1 MSSISPTQSATQVPS
16 TSALVEI
23 TVHSVMDGVRDER
36 INIAVDATVFEL
48 KRCIAIATSVL
59 PEQQFLLYNETELS
73 DDAATL
79 GEYGINSPCVITMN
93 VRMHTGLLVDRCASD
108 NLMTFLPVF
117 LPVPRGNFTHLRN
130 TIRTMTN
137 VRDRPRP
144 QKTPQPGAST
154 TTAVSRQLENE
165 KTRKRIKNLME
176 KRKRKQLHILS
187 SPPTAGHCSPALST
201 RDGKASASPS
211 EASAAE
217 QKNKSNDRDVTQ
229 RELRGFFEP
238 PESENEV
245 SQNREQLHLAP
256 ENEDQLNKVKRERE
270 QLDRT
275 TCKICR
281 HKLKL
286 SEQEIHC
293 LCQFVFCQQHRDP
306 SAHFCHIDHKQAAR
320 TKLKM
325 ENQKVVYDSHKANAQ
340 F

>member
-137 VRDRPRP
+137 VREYVSKRRPFAYDQEKICLKIRRPRP

-187 SPPTAGHCSPALST
+187 SPPTAGQSSPGSI
-201 RDGKASASPS
+201 RRQPS
-211 EASAAE
+211 IIP
-217 QKNKSNDRDVTQ
+217 N
-229 RELRGFFEP
+229 LIHPGFFEP

>member
-93 VRMHTGLLVDRCASD
+93 VRMHTGLLVDRASD

-137 VRDRPRP
+137 VRD
-144 QKTPQPGAST
+144 
-154 TTAVSRQLENE
+154 
-165 KTRKRIKNLME
+165 
-176 KRKRKQLHILS
+176 
-187 SPPTAGHCSPALST
+187 CSPALST

-217 QKNKSNDRDVTQ
+217 QKNKSNERDVTQ
-229 RELRGFFEP
+229 RELR
-238 PESENEV
+238 
-245 SQNREQLHLAP
+245 
-256 ENEDQLNKVKRERE
+256 
-270 QLDRT
+270 
-275 TCKICR
+275 ICR